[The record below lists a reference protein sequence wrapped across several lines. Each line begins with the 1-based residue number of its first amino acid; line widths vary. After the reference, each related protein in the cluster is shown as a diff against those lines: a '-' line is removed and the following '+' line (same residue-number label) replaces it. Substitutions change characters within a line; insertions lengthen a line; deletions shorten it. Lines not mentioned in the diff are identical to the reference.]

1 MSRSKHRKILLITL
15 GIMTAALC
23 GNPASA
29 RDYTAGEGG
38 AAEIDACAKDAARY
52 CNDDIMWQHEM
63 EECLTHG
70 SLVVLPAIHT
80 SGRKSSGFCVGLP
93 WLSTCCA
100 ELPPP
105 APPACVEKVN
115 VTSHTFADPATCRG
129 MLTFVH
135 FALLSASPPKL

>member
-1 MSRSKHRKILLITL
+1 MSRSKHRMILLISL

-63 EECLTHG
+63 EECLTQHM
-70 SLVVLPAIHT
+70 SQI
-80 SGRKSSGFCVGLP
+80 SK
-93 WLSTCCA
+93 
-100 ELPPP
+100 
-105 APPACVEKVN
+105 ACRAQLQPFSFKQYYNQEP
-115 VTSHTFADPATCRG
+115 HLF
-129 MLTFVH
+129 
-135 FALLSASPPKL
+135 